1 MELVLKKLS
10 FEVASGHKVGVVGR
24 TGAGKS
30 TVSIALTRIV
40 ELVGGK
46 IEIDD
51 VDISKLDLAVL
62 RNKITM
68 IPQDPMIQ
76 LGTLRMN
83 IDPFNECTDERIIDL
98 IKKAGLE
105 YLFEGKSKQEIFEE
119 QQRLKAEKAK
129 QVQQQKINKEEKT
142 KQLPAPAQTS
152 KSG

>member
-1 MELVLKKLS
+1 
-10 FEVASGHKVGVVGR
+10 
-24 TGAGKS
+24 
-30 TVSIALTRIV
+30 
-40 ELVGGK
+40 
-46 IEIDD
+46 
-51 VDISKLDLAVL
+51 
-62 RNKITM
+62 M
-68 IPQDPMIQ
+68 IPQDPMVQ

-105 YLFEGKSKQEIFEE
+105 YLFEGKSKQEIFEK